1 MDNKMLSE
9 ALISML
15 GAGNVRTGELM
26 KTHTTFRIGG
36 AADYYVTPQ
45 AEKQIADVIAF
56 LKKSD
61 IKYIV
66 IGNGSN
72 ILVSDEGF
80 RGVVVELGDGFS
92 DYEFLQDSQDNS
104 DEVLVKASA
113 GMKLTR
119 LGNQL
124 AANGIAG
131 FEFATGIPGCIGGAV
146 RMNAGA
152 YGGEFKD
159 ILVSAKVIDD
169 EGVIRELSADEL
181 ELGYRT
187 SIVAKSN
194 MIVLEATLKLRKGE
208 PDIIRN
214 NISEL
219 AAKRRQKQPLEC
231 PSAGSTFKRPEGY
244 FAGKLIQ
251 DAGLKGYRV
260 GGAMVSE
267 KHSGFVINY
276 DNATATDI
284 INLMKD
290 VRKKVYEEFQVTL
303 EPEVKILPAVKW

>member
-152 YGGEFKD
+152 YGGEMKD
-159 ILVSAKVIDD
+159 IVEAVSYIDENGIIKSFKRD
-169 EGVIRELSADEL
+169 ELNFSYRRSVFTDKEYIVTDVLFKLENKSQSEIREKMDEL
-181 ELGYRT
+181 MGKR
-187 SIVAKSN
+187 KS
-194 MIVLEATLKLRKGE
+194 
-208 PDIIRN
+208 
-214 NISEL
+214 
-219 AAKRRQKQPLEC
+219 KQPLEY

-244 FAGKLIQ
+244 FAAALIEEC
-251 DAGLKGYRV
+251 GLKGASV
-260 GGAMVSE
+260 GGAEVSE
-267 KHSGFVINY
+267 KHSGFIINKN
-276 DNATATDI
+276 NATCEDVK
-284 INLMKD
+284 NLIAY
-290 VRKKVYEEFQVTL
+290 VKKEVYKQKGVEL
-303 EPEVKILPAVKW
+303 HCEVKFIGT